1 LRATSPV
8 QAEARIR
15 VLAFGAHPDDVE
27 IGCGGLIAALTQRG
41 HHVVSVAV
49 TSGEAG
55 SQTIPRDRLT
65 EIREAE
71 ATQAARILG
80 IAEMIFLRL
89 EDGFTSF
96 SREDK
101 VRVIDLVRSQTPEFV
116 LVHASSDR
124 FPDHSLVHRLVMEAL
139 LGAAGPWYQEASGQ
153 PWKPATVLGYEVWH
167 PMPDYQL
174 SVPIEATLEAKIAAL
189 RCHQSQLSEIAYD
202 QAFEALARYRGVLA
216 GGSYAE
222 VFEVLQASAQPL
234 LPL

>member
-1 LRATSPV
+1 MNTPPGQEGS
-8 QAEARIR
+8 RIR

-27 IGCGGLIAALTQRG
+27 IGCGGFIAALIQAG

-55 SQTIPRDRLT
+55 SQTIPTDQLT
-65 EIREAE
+65 QIREAE
-71 ATQAARILG
+71 ARQAAKVLG
-80 IAEMIFLRL
+80 VAEMIFLRL
-89 EDGFTSF
+89 QDGLTSF
-96 SREDK
+96 SREVK
-101 VRVIDLVRSQTPEFV
+101 VRVIDLVRSQTPDLV

-124 FPDHSLVHRLVMEAL
+124 FPDHALVHRLVMEAL

-167 PMPDYQL
+167 PMPVYQL
-174 SVPIEATLEAKIAAL
+174 SVPIEATLETKIAAL
-189 RCHQSQLSEIAYD
+189 RCHQSQVSAIAYD
-202 QAFEALARYRGVLA
+202 QAFEGLARYRGVMS

-222 VFEVLQASAQPL
+222 VFEVLQASAEAL